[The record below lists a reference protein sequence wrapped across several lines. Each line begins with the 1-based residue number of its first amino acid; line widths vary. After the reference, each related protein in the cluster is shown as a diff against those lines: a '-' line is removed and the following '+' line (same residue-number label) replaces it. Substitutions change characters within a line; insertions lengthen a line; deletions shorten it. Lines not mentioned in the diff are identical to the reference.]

1 MKNLTYS
8 ELAQLG
14 SFNERFEY
22 LKLDGRV
29 GVDTF
34 GHERYLNQMLYH
46 TAEWKEARRKVIIR
60 DNGCDLGLEGYDIF
74 DKVLIHHLNPITT
87 EDIIGK
93 HPCLFDP
100 DNLVCV
106 SHKTHNAIHY
116 GDANLLSSEFVVRS
130 RNDTCPWKH

>member
-1 MKNLTYS
+1 MSRSYS
-8 ELAQLG
+8 ILVKLD
-14 SFNERFEY
+14 SFMARFNY
-22 LKLDGRV
+22 LKLEGTV
-29 GVDTF
+29 GADTF

-46 TAEWKEARRKVIIR
+46 TAEWQEARRKVIIR

-74 DKVLIHHLNPITT
+74 DKVFIHHLNPITK
-87 EDIIGK
+87 EDILQK

-116 GDANLLSSEFVVRS
+116 GDASLLSSELIVRS